1 MNSESLKKIA
11 NTVRGLSIDGVEK
24 ANSGHPGL
32 PMGMADVG
40 TVLFNEVLKFN
51 PQNPDWF
58 NRDRFVLSGGHG
70 SMLIYSLLHLYGY
83 DVSLEDLKQFRQWKS
98 ITPGHPE
105 YRETPGIET
114 TTGPLGQGLANA
126 VGMALAESILAANY
140 NKEGFP
146 VIDHFTYA
154 MAGDGD
160 MQEGVSHEVCSF
172 AGHNKLGKLIVF
184 YDSNDITIDGETEL
198 SFSDD
203 TEKRFESYHWDVQK
217 INGHDNDEV
226 LQSIQKAQTIT
237 NKPSLIICRT
247 IIGYGSPNKAG
258 SEDSHGSPLGTEE
271 AKLTKENLGISPE
284 TFHVPDEVFELT
296 NRAIEAGKAKE
307 DAWTEIFNAY
317 RDKFKESGIELQNLI
332 NNDLQDLKIPEF
344 EAGSS
349 MATRASSGKVIEKLA
364 EQFPMLVGGSA
375 DLTPSN
381 KTKAGIQKV
390 YSPENKS
397 GTYIH
402 YGVREFGMGGIM
414 NGLALHGG
422 VIPYGGTF
430 FVFSDYMRSAIRM
443 AALMGLRVIYVF
455 THDSIGLGEDG
466 PTHQPVEHLA
476 ALRVIPNLVNIR
488 PMDANETA
496 AAWKIAMD
504 RTDGPTSL
512 VLTRQNLKT
521 VDRKNGGFANST
533 KTKKGGYVLTEDKDY
548 EVILIGTGS
557 EVEIALNARELLNK
571 KGIKVRVVSMP
582 STELFDQQTRKY
594 KDSVLPVDKTN
605 RVAVEAGVSQTWF
618 KYVGLEGEIVGL
630 DRFGA
635 SAPFETLYEKFGLTA
650 EKVASTVL
658 KMLKKA

>member
-364 EQFPMLVGGSA
+364 EQFPMLVGGSS

-381 KTKAGIQKV
+381 KTKAG
-390 YSPENKS
+390 
-397 GTYIH
+397 
-402 YGVREFGMGGIM
+402 F
-414 NGLALHGG
+414 
-422 VIPYGGTF
+422 
-430 FVFSDYMRSAIRM
+430 
-443 AALMGLRVIYVF
+443 
-455 THDSIGLGEDG
+455 
-466 PTHQPVEHLA
+466 
-476 ALRVIPNLVNIR
+476 
-488 PMDANETA
+488 
-496 AAWKIAMD
+496 
-504 RTDGPTSL
+504 
-512 VLTRQNLKT
+512 
-521 VDRKNGGFANST
+521 
-533 KTKKGGYVLTEDKDY
+533 KKC
-548 EVILIGTGS
+548 
-557 EVEIALNARELLNK
+557 
-571 KGIKVRVVSMP
+571 
-582 STELFDQQTRKY
+582 
-594 KDSVLPVDKTN
+594 
-605 RVAVEAGVSQTWF
+605 
-618 KYVGLEGEIVGL
+618 
-630 DRFGA
+630 
-635 SAPFETLYEKFGLTA
+635 
-650 EKVASTVL
+650 TVL
-658 KMLKKA
+658 KIKVAHIFIMGYVNLAWAAS

>member
-40 TVLFNEVLKFN
+40 TVLFNEILKFN

-58 NRDRFVLSGGHG
+58 NRDRFILSGGHG

-332 NNDLQDLKIPEF
+332 NNDLQDLKLPEF

-364 EQFPMLVGGSA
+364 EQFPMLVGGSS

-402 YGVREFGMGGIM
+402 YGVREFGMGSIM

-533 KTKKGGYVLTEDKDY
+533 KTKKGGYVLAEDKDY

>member
-32 PMGMADVG
+32 PLGMADVS
-40 TVLFNEVLKFN
+40 TVLFNEILRFN
-51 PQNPDWF
+51 PKNPNWF

-83 DVSLEDLKQFRQWKS
+83 EVSLEDLKQFRQWKS

-184 YDSNDITIDGETEL
+184 YDSNDITIDGETGL

-217 INGHDNDEV
+217 INGHDNDEI

-317 RDKFKESGIELQNLI
+317 CDKFKESGIELQSLI

-533 KTKKGGYVLTEDKDY
+533 KTEKGGYVLTEDKDY

-594 KDSVLPVDKTN
+594 KNSVLPVDKTN

-635 SAPFETLYEKFGLTA
+635 SAPFETLYKKFGLTA

>member
-1 MNSESLKKIA
+1 
-11 NTVRGLSIDGVEK
+11 
-24 ANSGHPGL
+24 
-32 PMGMADVG
+32 
-40 TVLFNEVLKFN
+40 
-51 PQNPDWF
+51 
-58 NRDRFVLSGGHG
+58 
-70 SMLIYSLLHLYGY
+70 
-83 DVSLEDLKQFRQWKS
+83 
-98 ITPGHPE
+98 
-105 YRETPGIET
+105 
-114 TTGPLGQGLANA
+114 
-126 VGMALAESILAANY
+126 
-140 NKEGFP
+140 
-146 VIDHFTYA
+146 
-154 MAGDGD
+154 
-160 MQEGVSHEVCSF
+160 
-172 AGHNKLGKLIVF
+172 
-184 YDSNDITIDGETEL
+184 
-198 SFSDD
+198 
-203 TEKRFESYHWDVQK
+203 
-217 INGHDNDEV
+217 
-226 LQSIQKAQTIT
+226 
-237 NKPSLIICRT
+237 
-247 IIGYGSPNKAG
+247 
-258 SEDSHGSPLGTEE
+258 
-271 AKLTKENLGISPE
+271 
-284 TFHVPDEVFELT
+284 
-296 NRAIEAGKAKE
+296 
-307 DAWTEIFNAY
+307 
-317 RDKFKESGIELQNLI
+317 
-332 NNDLQDLKIPEF
+332 
-344 EAGSS
+344 
-349 MATRASSGKVIEKLA
+349 
-364 EQFPMLVGGSA
+364 
-375 DLTPSN
+375 
-381 KTKAGIQKV
+381 
-390 YSPENKS
+390 
-397 GTYIH
+397 
-402 YGVREFGMGGIM
+402 M

-533 KTKKGGYVLTEDKDY
+533 KTKKGGYVLAEDKDY